1 MVEVMMFF
9 TNVKFLTAFI
19 VNQIAS
25 IGNMF
30 LIGTTSN
37 LSLAIAVTNCVAFI
51 ATFVAEK
58 VIKKQRL
65 IDLRFYLGVVL
76 IVIGI
81 FI

>member
-1 MVEVMMFF
+1 MMEVLMFF
-9 TNVKFLTAFI
+9 TNLKFVIAFA
-19 VNQIAS
+19 VNQVAS
-25 IGNMF
+25 FINMF
-30 LIGTTSN
+30 LVGTCAN

-65 IDLRFYLGVVL
+65 IDLRFYLGVLL
-76 IVIGI
+76 IVFGI